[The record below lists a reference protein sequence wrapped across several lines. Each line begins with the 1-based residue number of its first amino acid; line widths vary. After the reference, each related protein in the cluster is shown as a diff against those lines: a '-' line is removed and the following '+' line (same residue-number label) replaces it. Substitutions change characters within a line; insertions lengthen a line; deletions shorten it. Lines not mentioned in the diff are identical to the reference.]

1 VTVLTNAHESGV
13 SIKVAKTGLDR
24 HVDRIVN
31 AFEVG
36 YLKMRR
42 EYWPNCQRL
51 IGFDPKRSLYIDDDE
66 NCLAAAERFG
76 ISRLYHS
83 SKSSSQ
89 LPPQPSALFPSIESF
104 RALMNGPEARGEEL

>member
-1 VTVLTNAHESGV
+1 V
-13 SIKVAKTGLDR
+13 SVKAAKTGLDR

-36 YLKMRR
+36 YLKMRL

-51 IGFDPKRSLYIDDDE
+51 IGFDPNRSLYIDDDE
-66 NCLAAAERFG
+66 TCLAAAERFG
-76 ISRLYHS
+76 IGRLYHS

-89 LPPQPSALFPSIESF
+89 LPPQPSGQFPSIETF
-104 RALMNGPEARGEEL
+104 RALMNGSEARG